1 MNWIIKF
8 SQYSVGLLFIFS
20 GLIKANDPLG
30 FSYKLQE
37 YFDEFAKVESLSGI
51 FELFHSVA
59 LPLAVFLVVL
69 ESVLGVAI
77 IARFSSKL
85 TTSLLS
91 VLIIFFTLL
100 TFSTAYFGIVKSCGC
115 FGDAIP
121 LTPWESF
128 YKDVVLSVLIFI
140 LTIQAFKGNL
150 NETIIDNKDVLL
162 ATFGVLLMGFLSIK
176 LDWIFLV
183 IFSTLLIAIIMVN
196 KTKNSIP
203 VYISLLLA
211 FLFTIFSFLYLPA
224 KDFRAYAKEKSI
236 IEGMKTADELGLT
249 PPEYAN
255 IYVMKNTVTGEE
267 FKINSS
273 EYIQNKIWEDTTLKL
288 LETSDETVLIKE
300 GYEPPILDFS
310 IEFNGEDMTS
320 SILTEKVVLLVL
332 AYDISLT
339 NPSAQEKINMLAEQL
354 EKVGIMT
361 IGLSAS
367 SYDVIEEFRHE
378 YQIMYPYCY
387 TDPIVLKTMVRANPG
402 LILLKEG
409 VVVDKWTWRKMPK
422 FEIINKKYLQ

>member
-1 MNWIIKF
+1 MNWITKF
-8 SQYSVGLLFIFS
+8 SQYSVGFLFIFS

-37 YFDEFAKVESLSGI
+37 YFDEFAKFESLSGI
-51 FELFHSVA
+51 FELFHSIA

-69 ESVLGVAI
+69 EIVLGVAI
-77 IARFSSKL
+77 IARFRSRI
-85 TTSLLS
+85 TTFLLL

-128 YKDVVLSVLIFI
+128 YKDVILSVLIFI

-162 ATFGVLLMGFLSIK
+162 ATFGILSMGLLSIK
-176 LDWIFLV
+176 LNWIFLV

-203 VYISLLLA
+203 VYASLLLA

-236 IEGMKTADELGLT
+236 IEGMKTADDLGLN

-288 LETSDETVLIKE
+288 LETSDETVLVKE

-310 IEFNGEDMTS
+310 IEFNGENMTN
-320 SILTEKVVLLVL
+320 SILSEKVVLLVI
-332 AYDISLT
+332 AYDIDLT
-339 NPSAQEKINMLAEQL
+339 NKSAQKKINTLAEQL

-361 IGLSAS
+361 VGLSAS

-409 VVVDKWTWRKMPK
+409 VVVDKWTWRKTPK
-422 FEIINKKYLQ
+422 FEIINKKYLK

>member
-1 MNWIIKF
+1 MNWITKF
-8 SQYSVGLLFIFS
+8 SQYSVGFLFIFS

-37 YFDEFAKVESLSGI
+37 YFDEFAKFESLSGI
-51 FELFHSVA
+51 FELFHSIA

-69 ESVLGVAI
+69 EIVLGVAI
-77 IARFSSKL
+77 IARFRSRI
-85 TTSLLS
+85 TTFLLL

-128 YKDVVLSVLIFI
+128 YKDVILSVLIFI

-162 ATFGVLLMGFLSIK
+162 ATFGILSMGLLSIK
-176 LDWIFLV
+176 LNWIFLV

-203 VYISLLLA
+203 VYASLLLA

-236 IEGMKTADELGLT
+236 IEGMKTADDLGLN

-288 LETSDETVLIKE
+288 LETSDETVLVKE

-310 IEFNGEDMTS
+310 IEFNGENMTN
-320 SILTEKVVLLVL
+320 SILSEKVVLLVI
-332 AYDISLT
+332 AYDIDLT
-339 NPSAQEKINMLAEQL
+339 NKSAQKKINTLAEQL

-361 IGLSAS
+361 VGLSAS

-409 VVVDKWTWRKMPK
+409 VVVDKWAWRKTPK
-422 FEIINKKYLQ
+422 FEIINKKYLK

>member
-69 ESVLGVAI
+69 EIVLGVAI
-77 IARFSSKL
+77 IARFRSKL

-300 GYEPPILDFS
+300 GSEPPILDFS

-367 SYDVIEEFRHE
+367 SYDINEEFRHE